1 MTCNFWLRKALSSCL
16 MVAVIATYS
25 MVSLAN
31 TGKVAGDLTVLGNG
45 STATVLVNGES
56 AKSGRSIFSSSTIVT
71 PEGSSAIV
79 SLGKLGKVEIAQNS
93 TFTLNFDENGIS
105 GDLTT
110 GKLTVIS
117 SSSPVSVQTLAGLVS
132 ANAGEVVS
140 AASNSKQDDDDD
152 DDDGGAA
159 WWLFAIGMG
168 GAVAG
173 ILYAVTKENNRSELG
188 GGGTVISPIL

>member
-1 MTCNFWLRKALSSCL
+1 
-16 MVAVIATYS
+16 

-45 STATVLVNGES
+45 SSVIVNSES

-71 PEGSSAIV
+71 PEDSSAIV
-79 SLGKLGKVEIAQNS
+79 SLGKLGKVEIAPNS
-93 TFTLNFDENGIS
+93 TFTIKFDENGIS
-105 GDLTT
+105 GDLAS

-132 ANAGEVVS
+132 VNAGETVS
-140 AASNSKQDDDDD
+140 AASTAKQDDDDD
-152 DDDGGAA
+152 DDKGGAA

-173 ILYAVTKENNRSELG
+173 IIYAVTTESNNADLG
-188 GGGTVISPIL
+188 GGGTVVSPVQ

>member
-1 MTCNFWLRKALSSCL
+1 MICNFWLKKALSSCL
-16 MVAVIATYS
+16 MVALIATYS

-45 STATVLVNGES
+45 SSVIVNSES

-71 PEGSSAIV
+71 PEDSSAIV
-79 SLGKLGKVEIAQNS
+79 SLGKLGKVEIAPNS
-93 TFTLNFDENGIS
+93 TFTIKFDENGIS
-105 GDLTT
+105 GDLAS

-132 ANAGEVVS
+132 VNAGETVS
-140 AASNSKQDDDDD
+140 AASTAKQDDDDD
-152 DDDGGAA
+152 DDKGGAA

-173 ILYAVTKENNRSELG
+173 IIYAVTTESNNADLG
-188 GGGTVISPIL
+188 GGGTVVSPVQ

>member
-1 MTCNFWLRKALSSCL
+1 

-45 STATVLVNGES
+45 SSATVLINGDA

-79 SLGKLGKVEIAQNS
+79 SLGKLGKIELAQNS
-93 TFTLNFDENGIS
+93 TFTLNFDEKGIS
-105 GDLTT
+105 GDLTA
-110 GKLTVIS
+110 GRLTVIG

-132 ANAGEVVS
+132 LNAGETVS
-140 AASNSKQDDDDD
+140 AVSNAKQDDDDD
-152 DDDGGAA
+152 DDNGGAA

-173 ILYAVTKENNRSELG
+173 IIYAVTKESNRSDLG
-188 GGGTVISPIL
+188 GGGTVISPVQ

>member
-1 MTCNFWLRKALSSCL
+1 
-16 MVAVIATYS
+16 

-45 STATVLVNGES
+45 SSATVFVNGES

-71 PEGSSAIV
+71 SGSSAIV
-79 SLGKLGKVEIAQNS
+79 SLGKLGKVEVAPNS

-105 GDLTT
+105 GDLTS

-117 SSSPVSVQTLAGLVS
+117 SSLPVSVQTLAGLVS
-132 ANAGEVVS
+132 ANAGEMVS
-140 AASNSKQDDDDD
+140 AASNAKQDDDDDDD

-173 ILYAVTKENNRSELG
+173 ILYAVTKESNRSELG
-188 GGGTVISPIL
+188 GGGTVVSPNL

>member
-25 MVSLAN
+25 MVSLASS
-31 TGKVAGDLTVLGNG
+31 GRVAGDLTVIGNG
-45 STATVLVNGES
+45 ASAAVLVNGES

-71 PEGSSAIV
+71 TEDSSAIV
-79 SLGKLGKVEIAQNS
+79 SLGKLGKLEIAQGS
-93 TFTLNFDENGIS
+93 TFTLNFDENGIN
-105 GDLTT
+105 GDLTA

-117 SSSPVSVQTLAGLVS
+117 SVSPVSVQTLAGTVS
-132 ANAGEVVS
+132 VNAGESVS
-140 AASNSKQDDDDD
+140 AVANAKQDDDDD

-173 ILYAVTKENNRSELG
+173 ILYAVVSESNRADLG
-188 GGGTVISPIL
+188 GGGTVVSPNR